1 MSHISSCSPGMRICD
16 CPFWIN
22 CGEPDEIGMQ
32 IKRIRVGGL
41 RGISFATDF
50 DILGGKVGKE
60 VGTGKI
66 AACPVCCL
74 ALFFFFL
81 PSWLASNNCLL
92 ILFCYCYCYCY
103 YYHYYYSYNLPL
115 VYRLYLPCI
124 IIMMLLPVTCL
135 PYFRLTG

>member
-50 DILGGKVGKE
+50 DILGGGEKSEK
-60 VGTGKI
+60 
-66 AACPVCCL
+66 
-74 ALFFFFL
+74 
-81 PSWLASNNCLL
+81 
-92 ILFCYCYCYCY
+92 
-103 YYHYYYSYNLPL
+103 
-115 VYRLYLPCI
+115 R
-124 IIMMLLPVTCL
+124 
-135 PYFRLTG
+135 